1 MHQSFFTS
9 LGIPAPPG
17 REPFRV
23 RIWPVLTRDK
33 NAQKETLM
41 CSKDHTSP
49 SLPLNIRLKGPA
61 EALEEEWSSEAA
73 WRELIHRVE
82 AELIEQTLRY
92 YLTISEKPRLEWSW
106 HEEPNRGGRE
116 CTILAHIHTGTNG
129 VSVKKKEAPPLDSS
143 GPHAELKQRN
153 SVNGPGSQLTHGVGG
168 GVHDPPRTQEQVG

>member
-1 MHQSFFTS
+1 
-9 LGIPAPPG
+9 
-17 REPFRV
+17 
-23 RIWPVLTRDK
+23 
-33 NAQKETLM
+33 M

-73 WRELIHRVE
+73 WGELIHRVE

-129 VSVKKKEAPPLDSS
+129 VSVKKRKHLHWIALDLTLSLNNEIALTVPAHNLLM
-143 GPHAELKQRN
+143 GLGAAYTTRQELRN
-153 SVNGPGSQLTHGVGG
+153 KSASI
-168 GVHDPPRTQEQVG
+168 